1 LKQFKK
7 LVVAALILFV
17 TIPYVKAIQ
26 DPTPGY
32 YNLSEYMIGSIT
44 VEIIFPE
51 SNGTF
56 DQSTQDWTNETIAE
70 ALNKT
75 QTALDFWS
83 STNPKANVTFVTDV
97 HIVPEGYEPI
107 DHNSEFIPVWVAEVM
122 RCLGYDGASS
132 DYVKTIIKY
141 LNSVRE
147 NRTKT
152 DWACMVFFVNA
163 GNTTKAEFPD
173 GMPAHAMLGGPY
185 MMVPVLDTND
195 LDFVVAHELAHL
207 FWATDEYNREE
218 DSGYLNVTHIFN
230 SSGIMCSFGSWNIS
244 GKPDGFNGTW
254 GQLGW
259 RDANANGVEDIVDTP
274 LMIVLDSSAFDSTN
288 RTLSYNGTAAVTPY
302 TNKNPKSTHRDN
314 VTINCVTEV
323 MYKVDEGS
331 WNECNITPTT
341 VRKEIGDTGNF
352 YFKNTTAIV
361 NFTFITPKLNLGTHL
376 IQVKANDQWN
386 VTSYANETVTITGQV
401 HDIAVG
407 MNFDKTVLVQGSST
421 WINVSV
427 ANLGSYTETFNI
439 TAYYRNGTL
448 TAEQWNE
455 FWSMGD
461 CNRDG
466 YVNEEDL
473 EILAAYFSWTG
484 SPGTNPADLNS
495 DGTVD
500 LYDQM
505 RMADHLGLQIW
516 RYFLPAVGTQTV
528 FNLTNGNSVSLMFA
542 WNTSGLVY
550 GNYTITAVANPVTNE
565 TNTADNNFTGRITV
579 TIPGDIDGNFKVGL
593 TDLVLLANSYASRP
607 GDSKWNPNADIDSN
621 GTVGLSDLVALAQ
634 HYGQHYP

>member
-56 DQSTQDWTNETIAE
+56 DRSTQDWTNETIAG

-83 STNPKANVTFVTDV
+83 SANPKANVTFVTDV

-122 RCLGYDGASS
+122 RYLGYDGNSS
-132 DYVKTIIKY
+132 DYVNTIIKY
-141 LNSVRE
+141 LNFVRE

-152 DWACMVFFVNA
+152 DWACMVFFVNS

-185 MMVPVLDTND
+185 MMVPVLTTVD
-195 LDFVVAHELAHL
+195 LDFVVAHELGHL
-207 FWATDEYNREE
+207 FWATDEYHREE

-259 RDANANGVEDIVDTP
+259 RDFNANGVEDIVDTP
-274 LMIVLDSSAFDSTN
+274 LMIVLDTSAFDSTN

-314 VTINCVTEV
+314 VTINYVTGV
-323 MYKVDEGS
+323 MYRVDEGP

-427 ANLGSYTETFNI
+427 ANLGSYTETFNVTLYANKTSI
-439 TAYYRNGTL
+439 MSLSGTAYSFLNTTL
-448 TAEQWNE
+448 T
-455 FWSMGD
+455 
-461 CNRDG
+461 
-466 YVNEEDL
+466 
-473 EILAAYFSWTG
+473 
-484 SPGTNPADLNS
+484 
-495 DGTVD
+495 
-500 LYDQM
+500 
-505 RMADHLGLQIW
+505 
-516 RYFLPAVGTQTV
+516 
-528 FNLTNGNSVSLMFA
+528 FA
-542 WNTSGLVY
+542 WNTTNFAY
-550 GNYTITAVANPVTNE
+550 GNYVLGSNATQVPGETDTTN
-565 TNTADNNFTGRITV
+565 NNCTGGLIKV
-579 TIPGDIDGNFKVGL
+579 TIQGDMNGDFRVSLADLIILALAYGSKP
-593 TDLVLLANSYASRP
+593 TDQRW
-607 GDSKWNPNADIDSN
+607 DPNADIDGN
-621 GTVGLSDLVALAQ
+621 GVINIADLVHLAWN
-634 HYGQHYP
+634 YGKQV